1 LVRRG
6 VIMTVGRDEI
16 SPAPVKQTAADE
28 FASLPLA
35 RAYIDTI
42 REAIGSL
49 SSPELVEA
57 LQRLHRAYDE
67 FPELE
72 LDRPRR
78 EFSFGLRSA
87 AKHAPDCVL
96 IPLLTHIVAFD
107 PSSLSLVTLLLEKI
121 LESQNWQSLLPILR
135 SLNPSS
141 ELNWPAIETV
151 VGVLQKRGQ
160 EGIILQVVAELLER
174 LNLAE
179 EDDAADFGDVL
190 VGLLSDEPAR
200 GIDSSALARAA
211 RSARRRANLPP
222 HGRNRQESRDALLAM
237 AQRLRIAPTPLR
249 FDPSPDLGWPSGRM
263 SFDEFLLQ
271 WPCEV
276 ELSAARN
283 DKALIEEA
291 FRAILLREPDAAELN
306 QCLRLLESHAVSMRW
321 IIEDLLGS
329 EELRSLERRVRVIWR
344 GQVITEP
351 GWSEAEEMPAVTWP
365 QKSAD

>member
-1 LVRRG
+1 MRRG

-49 SSPELVEA
+49 SSPELVDA
-57 LQRLHRAYDE
+57 VQRLQRAYDE
-67 FPELE
+67 YPELE
-72 LDRPRR
+72 LERPRR
-78 EFSFGLRSA
+78 EFSLGLRSA

-121 LESQNWQSLLPILR
+121 LESQNWQSLLPISR

-200 GIDSSALARAA
+200 GINSSALARAA

-237 AQRLRIAPTPLR
+237 AQRLRIAPTPQR
-249 FDPSPDLGWPSGRM
+249 SDPGPHPGWPSGRL

-276 ELSAARN
+276 ELSVDGN
-283 DKALIEEA
+283 DEALIDEA
-291 FRAILLREPDAAELN
+291 YRAILLRDPEDAEIN
-306 QCLRLLESHAVSMRW
+306 QYLRLLEGGAVSMHW
-321 IIEDLLGS
+321 IIEDLLAS
-329 EELRSLERRVRVIWR
+329 EELRSLERRLRVIWKGR
-344 GQVITEP
+344 VITEP
-351 GWSEAEEMPAVTWP
+351 GWAEANEMPTVTWP
-365 QKSAD
+365 QRSGD

>member
-49 SSPELVEA
+49 SSMELVDA
-57 LQRLHRAYDE
+57 VQRLQRAYDE
-67 FPELE
+67 YPELE
-72 LDRPRR
+72 LERPRR
-78 EFSFGLRSA
+78 ELSSSLYSA

-96 IPLLTHIVAFD
+96 IPLLTRIVAFD

-121 LESQNWQSLLPILR
+121 LESQSWQSLLPILR
-135 SLNPSS
+135 SLNPSA
-141 ELNWPAIETV
+141 ELNWPAIETN
-151 VGVLQKRGQ
+151 VGVLQERGQ
-160 EGIILQVVAELLER
+160 EDIILQVVAELLGR

-179 EDDAADFGDVL
+179 EDAAADFGDVL
-190 VGLLSDEPAR
+190 VHLLSDEPAR

-222 HGRNRQESRDALLAM
+222 HGRNRQESRDARLAM

-276 ELSAARN
+276 ELSVDGN
-283 DKALIEEA
+283 DEALIDEA
-291 FRAILLREPDAAELN
+291 YRAILLRPPEVVEVI
-306 QCLRLLESHAVSMRW
+306 QYRRLLENGVVSRRW
-321 IIEDLLGS
+321 IIEDLLAS
-329 EELRSLERRVRVIWR
+329 EELRSLERRLRVIWN
-344 GQVITEP
+344 GNVITEP

-365 QKSAD
+365 RARD